1 MMTSQTPCTST
12 PSRTSR
18 ISLIAIASM
27 LMLWMLPAPALAST
41 QNAQPQWMVV
51 TSETEA
57 VRSGDQEI
65 YYTITEAQ
73 KGAIFAAEGTSG
85 DYTKIRYPAD
95 LGAVVRADKVRVIKA
110 GTQVQLLE
118 PSKLKAESML
128 RGLAGSW
135 NTVFPEEI
143 PAETVLGVLD
153 VIYEETSD
161 GSRGEVL
168 GYRVAPP
175 RPPVVAT
182 YPYAYIRTDSLR
194 DATEDEIKRHQGGKQ
209 TTAGRPQLMP
219 APDQTNRNPGAE
231 SSTTEA
237 IGDSAEEIDAADNVP
252 ARDPESVAGGTGGEE
267 DIDIREEIVLPDPS
281 ENISDQTENTPV
293 EIQNTPPVTKR
304 DTPISPEKSGNA
316 ADGSTGS
323 SKSSAVITASSLEA
337 LEASFTNAR
346 SMTRAQLDEAL
357 PELLA
362 EFNRTRAAIGDDE
375 PEARPLDQRIEWLSI
390 RLQTRD
396 QRRAIQSA
404 LASADQQSVELNQKM
419 QKWNDSR
426 VYSLV
431 GRLMLSGVYTG
442 EHLPLLYRVRAPDPV
457 TGFDRTIGYVAPKD
471 GQDLRGYLGQVVGI
485 IGDPVRDES
494 LSLTVL
500 SPTKIDKM
508 PGQ

>member
-1 MMTSQTPCTST
+1 MTSHTRSIST
-12 PSRTSR
+12 YFRNIRTK
-18 ISLIAIASM
+18 LFALAAM
-27 LMLWMLPAPALAST
+27 LMVWMLPTTAHAMT
-41 QNAQPQWMVV
+41 QNAEPQWMVV

-65 YYTITEAQ
+65 YYTITEVQ
-73 KGAIFAAEGTSG
+73 KGAIFASEGTSG
-85 DYTKIRYPAD
+85 DFTKIRYPSD

-118 PSKLKAESML
+118 GSKLKAESML

-161 GSRGEVL
+161 GSQGDVL

-175 RPPVVAT
+175 RPPVVAS
-182 YPYAYIRTDSLR
+182 YPYAYIRTESLR
-194 DATEDEIKRHQGGKQ
+194 KATEEEIARHQGGKKI
-209 TTAGRPQLMP
+209 TTGRPQLMP
-219 APDQTNRNPGAE
+219 APDRTVRNPNADN
-231 SSTTEA
+231 STTEA
-237 IGDSAEEIDAADNVP
+237 VGKSAEELEVADDVP
-252 ARDPESVAGGTGGEE
+252 ARDPASEAGGTGGEE
-267 DIDIREEIVLPDPS
+267 VIDLRNEIVLPDPAESINDQS
-281 ENISDQTENTPV
+281 ENAPV

-304 DTPISPEKSGNA
+304 DTPISPEKSGKA
-316 ADGSTGS
+316 VTGS

-375 PEARPLDQRIEWLSI
+375 SEARPLDQRIEWLNI

-404 LASADQQSVELNQKM
+404 LATADQQSVELNDKM
-419 QKWNDSR
+419 KKWNNSR

-457 TGFDRTIGYVAPKD
+457 TGFDRTIGYVAPKK
-471 GQDLRGYLGQVVGI
+471 GQDLRAYLGQVVGI

-500 SPTKIDKM
+500 SPTKIDQM